1 MISSRLRTVLLV
13 SLLPG
18 LANVARA
25 QFTGPAFESASPPN
39 RVLATTTDPAVLNPP
54 DRDIRLD
61 PGDTIT
67 VKLFGVT
74 EFAPPVRVALDGTV
88 QLPLLGILSIGG
100 LTIHH
105 AEDLIAQRLV
115 QGGMYRDPQVTVQLT
130 DYSNKFATITG
141 EVHAIVPILG
151 ERRLY
156 DVLSAAGG
164 SGNGIPTGNIGGTG
178 TVTTAALPITASRIV
193 TILRPGLDKPIVV
206 DLGTDPTKAA
216 EANIPILA
224 HDTIVIAHV
233 GVVYIV
239 GAFKIQ
245 GAIPL
250 DQSAPLT
257 LLQATALSGGAGYE
271 AKLNDLRIL
280 RVQGDRRIT
289 VPIDAGNIFK
299 NRAPDPVL
307 QAGDIVFLPTNSI
320 KAALK
325 ANGLA
330 TLSSLGS
337 LLIVGLS
344 YR

>member
-130 DYSNKFATITG
+130 DYSNKVATITG

-193 TILRPGLDKPIVV
+193 TILRPGLDKPI
-206 DLGTDPTKAA
+206 
-216 EANIPILA
+216 
-224 HDTIVIAHV
+224 